1 MIRQVEM
8 DKGVAKAFTWS
19 AAVVVV
25 GLLVA
30 QGFIMRFVPAPDPTL
45 SADEL
50 RQVFIDRR
58 FAIQIG
64 STIQII
70 AWSFWATWGVVVT
83 TFIRR
88 MERGYPFLT
97 YASIALVGGG
107 SVFFLLIPMTW
118 AVCAYRADE
127 MDPQII
133 QFANDWVWFDWLF
146 TWPPFAIWFFVI
158 AAAIFK
164 DHNVPTIY
172 PRWVGYFN
180 LWCGFLIFPAAL
192 IVFWHDGP
200 FAYNG
205 IGAFWFPVFI
215 FFGEIVV
222 MIVVSLKVINQQAAK
237 LQADAEAGVPGV
249 AYTEVGDARD
259 RLAFANPE
267 PPA

>member
-19 AAVVVV
+19 AVVVV
-25 GLLVA
+25 LGLLVA
-30 QGFIMRFVPAPDPTL
+30 QGFLMHFLPAPRPTL
-45 SADEL
+45 SAEEL
-50 RQVFIDRR
+50 RQHFIDRR
-58 FAIQIG
+58 WQIQVG
-64 STIQII
+64 SVVQII
-70 AWSFWATWGVVVT
+70 AWSFWATWGMVIT
-83 TFIRR
+83 TFMRK

-97 YASIALVGGG
+97 YASIGLVGGG
-107 SVFFLLIPMTW
+107 YVFFVFIPMTW
-118 AVCAYRADE
+118 AVCAYRANE
-127 MDPQII
+127 MAPQII

-146 TWPPFAIWFFVI
+146 TWPPFAIWFFVV

-192 IVFWHDGP
+192 IVFWKDGP

-205 IGAFWFPVFI
+205 VLAFWFPVVI

-222 MIVVSLKVINQQAAK
+222 MVVMSLKVINQQAAR
-237 LQADAEAGVPGV
+237 LQAAAEAGASDVAWVDDQQPGS
-249 AYTEVGDARD
+249 R
-259 RLAFANPE
+259 
-267 PPA
+267 PAVFSSQ

>member
-1 MIRQVEM
+1 MIRQVEL

-19 AAVVVV
+19 AVVVII

-30 QGFIMRFVPAPDPTL
+30 QGFLMHFLPAPDPTL
-45 SADEL
+45 SPEAL
-50 RQVFIDRR
+50 RQRFIDRR
-58 FAIQIG
+58 LEIQIG
-64 STIQII
+64 SVIQII
-70 AWSFWATWGVVVT
+70 AWSFWATWGMVVT
-83 TFIRR
+83 TFMRK

-107 SVFFLLIPMTW
+107 YVFFVFIPMTW
-118 AVCAYRADE
+118 AVCAYRATE

-146 TWPPFAIWFFVI
+146 TWPPFAIWFFVV

-164 DHNVPTIY
+164 DHNVPTLY

-192 IVFWHDGP
+192 IVFWKSGP

-205 IGAFWFPVFI
+205 ALAFWFPVFI

-222 MIVVSLKVINQQAAK
+222 MIVMSLKVINQQTAR
-237 LQADAEAGVPGV
+237 LQAEAEAGNPDV
-249 AYTEVGDARD
+249 AWTEVSTVDAR
-259 RLAFANPE
+259 
-267 PPA
+267 PAAIN

>member
-1 MIRQVEM
+1 MIRQIEL

-19 AAVVVV
+19 AVVVIV

-30 QGFIMRFVPAPDPTL
+30 QGFIMRFVPAPSPTL
-45 SADEL
+45 SAEEL

-58 FAIQIG
+58 FHIQIG
-64 STIQII
+64 SIIQIV
-70 AWSFWATWGVVVT
+70 AWSFWATWGIVVT
-83 TFIRR
+83 TFMRR

-107 SVFFLLIPMTW
+107 YVFFLFIPMTW

-146 TWPPFAIWFFVI
+146 TWPPFAIWFFVV

-164 DHNVPTIY
+164 DHNVPTLY
-172 PRWVGYFN
+172 PRWVAYFD
-180 LWCGFLIFPAAL
+180 LWCGVLIFPAAL
-192 IVFWHDGP
+192 SVFWKDGP

-205 IGAFWFPVFI
+205 ILAFWFPVFI
-215 FFGEIVV
+215 FFGEIIV
-222 MIVVSLKVINQQAAK
+222 MIVVSLQVINRQAAR
-237 LQADAEAGVPGV
+237 LQAEAEAGSADV
-249 AYTEVGDARD
+249 AWVEVGQGASRP
-259 RLAFANPE
+259 AFTDV
-267 PPA
+267 

>member
-19 AAVVVV
+19 AVVVIL
-25 GLLVA
+25 GLIIA
-30 QGFIMRFVPAPDPTL
+30 QGFLMHFLPAPDPSL
-45 SADEL
+45 SAEAL

-58 FAIQIG
+58 LEIQIG
-64 STIQII
+64 SIIQII
-70 AWSFWATWGVVVT
+70 AWSFWATWGIVVT
-83 TFIRR
+83 TFMRK

-107 SVFFLLIPMTW
+107 FVFFIFIPMTW
-118 AVCAYRADE
+118 AVCAFRASE
-127 MDPQII
+127 MNPQII

-146 TWPPFAIWFFVI
+146 TWPPFAVWFFVVAI
-158 AAAIFK
+158 AIFK

-172 PRWVGYFN
+172 PRWVAWFN
-180 LWCGFLIFPAAL
+180 VWCGFLIFPAAL
-192 IVFWHDGP
+192 IAFFKTGP

-205 IGAFWFPVFI
+205 IGAFWFPVVI

-222 MIVVSLKVINQQAAK
+222 MVVMSLKVVNQQAAK

-249 AYTEVGDARD
+249 AWIDD
-259 RLAFANPE
+259 DLAENRQAAFNS
-267 PPA
+267 